1 MTTRSDP
8 HLTSEERAFVVELLE
23 QTRDDLLAV
32 VEPLSEAQW
41 NYRPSD
47 EAWSI
52 HLIVEHLGRVE
63 ISLLGQ
69 VELALGQTASENWS
83 DGVGTKDTLIV
94 ESLQDRSERRD
105 APGRAVPTGRV
116 DRTEA
121 LEEFGRCRAR
131 SLEFAVTTD
140 APLRAHHLEHHR
152 VMYGALDAYQWL
164 LYIPMH
170 HQRHLS
176 QIAEVRATPGFPD
189 AG

>member
-23 QTRDDLLAV
+23 RTRDDLLAV

-105 APGRAVPTGRV
+105 APGRAVPPGRV

>member
-1 MTTRSDP
+1 MTTRSEP

-23 QTRDDLLAV
+23 RTRDDLLAV

-105 APGRAVPTGRV
+105 APGERVVAQRPRRRVGGTGRRGGAGPGGVRAVSRSVARV
-116 DRTEA
+116 R
-121 LEEFGRCRAR
+121 G
-131 SLEFAVTTD
+131 
-140 APLRAHHLEHHR
+140 HHR
-152 VMYGALDAYQWL
+152 
-164 LYIPMH
+164 
-170 HQRHLS
+170 
-176 QIAEVRATPGFPD
+176 RAF
-189 AG
+189 AGSSP